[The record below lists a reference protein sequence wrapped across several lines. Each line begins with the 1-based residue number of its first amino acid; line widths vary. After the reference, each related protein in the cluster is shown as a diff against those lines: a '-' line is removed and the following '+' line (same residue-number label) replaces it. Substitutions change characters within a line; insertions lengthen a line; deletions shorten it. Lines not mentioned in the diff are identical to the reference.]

1 MLAVVRLAPLAFA
14 LVATTLAACGGGE
27 TAAERAENAPE
38 ARATAPADDTAP
50 PADTG
55 AGEEP
60 VMTEPGPTRP
70 RAEPLPGLP
79 RWTAGYRRWAKV
91 NAKPL
96 PPRDSDPH
104 LGTKDVYANGTPRA
118 GAYPVGTVIVK
129 EAVRPGKDFVGLVA
143 AMRKVAG
150 ANPDHNDWVFVEWT
164 RDAEAETF
172 TELARGEVCTSCHVG
187 AADRDYVFT
196 DG

>member
-1 MLAVVRLAPLAFA
+1 MLAGVRLAPLAFA
-14 LVATTLAACGGGE
+14 LVATTLAACGGGD
-27 TAAERAENAPE
+27 TAAEREDAPE
-38 ARATAPADDTAP
+38 ARMTATAEGAGP

-55 AGEEP
+55 TVEEP

-79 RWTAGYRRWAKV
+79 RWTAGYRRWTKV

-104 LGTKDVYANGTPRA
+104 LGTKDVYASRPPRA
-118 GAYPVGTVIVK
+118 GVYPVGTVIVK
-129 EAVRPGKDFVGLVA
+129 EAMRPGKDFVGLVA

-172 TELARGEVCTSCHVG
+172 TELARGGVCTSCHVG

-196 DG
+196 SG